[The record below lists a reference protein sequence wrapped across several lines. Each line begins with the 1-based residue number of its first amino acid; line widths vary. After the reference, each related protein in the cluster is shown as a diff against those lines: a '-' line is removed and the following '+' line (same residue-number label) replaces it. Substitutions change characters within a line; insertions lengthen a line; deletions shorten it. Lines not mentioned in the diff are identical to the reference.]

1 MVYTV
6 LINCQQIDIP
16 KANVEYI
23 PSQTQNECGKN
34 CESRQVAS
42 HSHRTRVWARRT
54 LYDIFFLNSPFV
66 CFAQYPF
73 YLIRFGF
80 DWSGPG

>member
-42 HSHRTRVWARRT
+42 HCFITRIGHA
-54 LYDIFFLNSPFV
+54 
-66 CFAQYPF
+66 
-73 YLIRFGF
+73 
-80 DWSGPG
+80 SGLVALSMTSSS